1 MVKKRGLE
9 NASIFLPMN
18 LKNKKVAI
26 LGWGVDTQDVA
37 PWLEKQGAKI
47 TILDESK
54 GDKFENLDQYDLL
67 VRSPGVYRYRKEFE
81 GLNITSKTK
90 LFFDLCPAK
99 IIGVTG
105 TKGKG
110 TTSTLIYEI
119 LKAAG
124 EDVYLG
130 GNIGIGLFDFLP
142 KLTKDS
148 WVILELSSFQ
158 LIDLDKS
165 PHIAVVLMVTSE
177 HLNWHKST
185 QEYVDAKKN
194 IVAHQKSSDY
204 AVVNKDYPNSVE
216 IGNSTR
222 GKVIWI
228 SGSDINLE
236 TKLRGDHNKEN
247 IAAAAAVAKIINVPY
262 KEVVKNFKG
271 LEHRLEE
278 VKIVNGATFINDSFS
293 TIPETTIAA
302 IKSFSEPIILIVGGS
317 SKNSDFATLSKAI
330 NETKNIKLI
339 IDIGLEGPRIVR
351 EVRGV
356 RVIRGERNMEKIVN
370 LAYNNAVSGDVVL
383 LSPACASFDMF
394 KSYKDRGQQFKDVV
408 RKL

>member
-1 MVKKRGLE
+1 
-9 NASIFLPMN
+9 MN

-204 AVVNKDYPNSVE
+204 AIVNKDYPNSVE
-216 IGNSTR
+216 IGKTAR

-228 SGSDINLE
+228 SGKDINLE
-236 TKLRGDHNKEN
+236 TRLRGDHNKEN

-330 NETKNIKLI
+330 N
-339 IDIGLEGPRIVR
+339 
-351 EVRGV
+351 
-356 RVIRGERNMEKIVN
+356 
-370 LAYNNAVSGDVVL
+370 
-383 LSPACASFDMF
+383 
-394 KSYKDRGQQFKDVV
+394 
-408 RKL
+408 